1 MERRILES
9 QKAILFTHCEQ
20 LAQEGLRA
28 LVFAQKV
35 LSQEEC
41 DQLLAELEEANQQQD
56 DQKHYRIMESLKRIE

>member
-56 DQKHYRIMESLKRIE
+56 D